1 MQRVLN
7 RDVTRVMQS
16 LSRVHQNLASER
28 NALLSSCGIAIVFC
42 AKYSLDTYIQK
53 SKDHNRTYYI
63 HKMKM

>member
-1 MQRVLN
+1 
-7 RDVTRVMQS
+7 MQS
-16 LSRVHQNLASER
+16 LSRVRQNLASER
-28 NALLSSCGIAIVFC
+28 KALLSSYSIAIVFC